1 MIRLHILGSLD
12 LRTDPSQPGVRRL
25 LHQPKRVALLAYLAH
40 RAAGEPVR
48 RDTLLGLFWPEGSQ
62 ESGRHAL
69 SQALYVLRHTLEVD
83 LIRAVGQESI
93 ALDHDRLW
101 CDSTAFDAAL
111 TGGDLDV
118 GLKLYRGDLLEGFY
132 LPGVGE
138 FERWLDEERTRL
150 RDRAVGAARALA
162 DREEADQNVLGAIRW
177 ARRTVELAPYD
188 ESAIRRLVTLLA
200 KAGDRTGAHLEFQRF
215 AERLDADIE
224 IAPPAAL
231 VDLMAHIEQLPV
243 APEPPTV
250 LVSAVGTEWSG
261 VVPTPAP
268 PRQDPVPPRADT
280 LQEPSRPRVGA
291 LALLGGILLVAMAAA
306 LINGR
311 TAGVVATDP
320 GQPPVVLVAAAV
332 VPSGDSLL
340 AARARLVQ
348 DALGREIARTG
359 VARAVAPMASSGE
372 DPATALVL
380 GSRISRRGAATVVE
394 VHARDPVTG
403 VYLFTLEP
411 FTLDSAGAGD
421 LQELLAPTMV
431 AIAQYFDERLRGWF
445 AHASRPR
452 DLASHRRYAE
462 ALTRFGA
469 VAYPTAGAEAAEAML
484 AVWRADTAFTAP
496 LIWAMFAL
504 LDAIEL
510 DAADSIAHQ
519 LAGRI
524 ETLPEWDHHALDYFL
539 ADLHGQIRERY
550 DAAEA
555 LAALSQDPFW
565 QLRFAEAAAAM
576 GCGEEALDALIRS
589 DPRQGAMRRHVRE
602 YWTLRLD
609 LRHLSGDPVA
619 EAEDARLASRQL
631 TDEQQPGQWYR
642 VQAALIRAAAVA
654 GDSQVLRQELGKVR
668 SLGQRAHFLYTSLL
682 YWGPLDLPADA
693 PAKVTILDSAKS
705 WYAEWPDRNSCA
717 YQNLRFTLLYHGA
730 EWVAADAALADLVT
744 ASCLDTAEA
753 IVGAALFA
761 AHRGDTAR
769 AMEAIAAFDW
779 EAANDHYRHIAV
791 GDPHFWRA
799 RLHAIL
805 GDPAAAVGDLRVAN
819 RRGVPFRAILEGAAS
834 VDFDRIRGYPPL
846 EELLAPRACGA

>member
-12 LRTDPSQPGVRRL
+12 LRTDPPQPGVRRL

-40 RAAGEPVR
+40 RPAGEPVR

-69 SQALYVLRHTLEVD
+69 SQALYVLRHTLED
-83 LIRAVGQESI
+83 GLIRAVGQEAI
-93 ALDHDRLW
+93 ALNHDRLW
-101 CDSTAFDAAL
+101 CDTAAFDAAL
-111 TGGDLDV
+111 GRGDLEV
-118 GLKLYRGDLLEGFY
+118 GLKLYRGELLEGFY

-138 FERWLDEERTRL
+138 FERWLDEERARL
-150 RDRAVGAARALA
+150 RDRAVGAARTLA
-162 DREEADQNVLGAIRW
+162 DREEADENVLGAIRW

-200 KAGDRTGAHLEFQRF
+200 KAGDRTGAHLEFRRF
-215 AERLDADIE
+215 EERLTADLE
-224 IAPPAAL
+224 IAPPVAL
-231 VDLMAHIEQLPV
+231 IELMADIEQLPV
-243 APEPPTV
+243 APEPPTA
-250 LVSAVGTEWSG
+250 LVNA
-261 VVPTPAP
+261 VPTGRSGALAPSVPPRPDPAP
-268 PRQDPVPPRADT
+268 PRADIVRAR
-280 LQEPSRPRVGA
+280 SRPRVGLLA
-291 LALLGGILLVAMAAA
+291 VLGGLALVVMIAG

-311 TAGVVATDP
+311 TTREVPTDL
-320 GQPPVVLVAAAV
+320 GQPPVVLMAGAV
-332 VPSGDSLL
+332 VPPGDSLL
-340 AARARLVQ
+340 AARATTVQ

-359 VARAVAPMASSGE
+359 VARAVAPLARSEG
-372 DPATALVL
+372 DPATALIL

-394 VHARDPVTG
+394 IHARDPVTG
-403 VYLFTLEP
+403 AYIFTIEP
-411 FTLDSAGAGD
+411 FTIDSAGTGD
-421 LQELLAPTMV
+421 FQELLAPTMV
-431 AIAQYFDERLRGWF
+431 AIAQHFDERLQGWF

-452 DLASHRRYAE
+452 DLASHRRYVE
-462 ALTRFGA
+462 ALTQFGA
-469 VAYPTAGAEAAEAML
+469 VAHPAAGAEAAEAML

-504 LDAIEL
+504 LDAIDI

-519 LAGRI
+519 LAGRM

-539 ADLHGQIRERY
+539 ADLHGQIRDRY

-565 QLRFAEAAAAM
+565 QLRLAEAAAAM
-576 GCGEEALDALIRS
+576 GCGGEALDALIRF
-589 DPRQGAMRRHVRE
+589 DPRQGAMRRHARE

-619 EAEDARLASRQL
+619 EAEDARLASQQL

-642 VQAALIRAAAVA
+642 ILAALIRAAAVA
-654 GDSQVLRQELGKVR
+654 GDSQLLRQELGRVR

-693 PAKVTILDSAKS
+693 PAKYTMLDSARA

-717 YQNLRFTLLYHGA
+717 YQNARFTLLYHGA
-730 EWVAADAALADLVT
+730 EWVAADSALADLVT
-744 ASCLDTAEA
+744 AGCLDPAEA
-753 IVGAALFA
+753 IVGAAPFA
-761 AHRGDTAR
+761 AHRSDTAR
-769 AMEAIAAFDW
+769 AMAIIAAFDW
-779 EAANDHYRHIAV
+779 ESANDHYRHIAV
-791 GDPHFWRA
+791 SDPHFWRA
-799 RLHAIL
+799 RVHAIL
-805 GDPAAAVGDLRVAN
+805 GNPAAAVGDLRVAN
-819 RRGVPFRAILEGAAS
+819 RRGVPFRAILEGTAS